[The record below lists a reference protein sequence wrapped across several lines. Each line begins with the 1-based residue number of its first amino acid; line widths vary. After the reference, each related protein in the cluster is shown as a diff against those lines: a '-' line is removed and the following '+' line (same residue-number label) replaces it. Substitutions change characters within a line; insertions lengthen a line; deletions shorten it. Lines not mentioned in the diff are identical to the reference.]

1 MKSTQSS
8 SRRVTLAR
16 RLAVSLCATLALGL
30 LLPSVSAM
38 EIGGVRFDDMARLG
52 GRQLPLNGT
61 GLRQVFVIKG
71 YAAGLYLPE
80 RARNATVV
88 LGSPGPK
95 RLQIRPLR
103 EVESAQFVKT
113 LNDGLREN
121 HSELQMQLLSDRVT
135 QLERTMTQLGTAQR
149 GDIINFDFTPE
160 GGTAVTLNGI
170 PRGQTI
176 PGEDFYQAVLRI
188 FLGEHPVDRNLKRGL
203 LGG

>member
-103 EVESAQFVKT
+103 EVESAQFVKA

>member
-1 MKSTQSS
+1 MKSTPSS
-8 SRRVTLAR
+8 FRRATPAR

-38 EIGGVRFDDMARLG
+38 EIDGVRFDDMARLG
-52 GRQLPLNGT
+52 GRQLSLNGT

-103 EVESAQFVKT
+103 EVESAQFVKA
-113 LNDGLREN
+113 LNEGLREN
-121 HSELQMQLLSDRVT
+121 HSELQMQLLSERVT
-135 QLERTMTQLGTAQR
+135 QLERTMSQLGTAQR
-149 GDIINFDFTPE
+149 GDIINFDFTPN

-170 PRGQTI
+170 PRGQAI

>member
-8 SRRVTLAR
+8 SRRATLPR

-38 EIGGVRFDDMARLG
+38 EIDGVRFDDAVRLG

-103 EVESAQFVKT
+103 EVESAQFVKA
-113 LNDGLREN
+113 LNEGLREN
-121 HSELQMQLLSDRVT
+121 HSEMQMQLLSDRVT

-170 PRGQTI
+170 PRGQAI

-188 FLGEHPVDRNLKRGL
+188 FLGEHPVDRSLKRGL

>member
-1 MKSTQSS
+1 MKSTPSS
-8 SRRVTLAR
+8 SRQAMLAR

-38 EIGGVRFDDMARLG
+38 EIEGVRFDDLARLG
-52 GRQLPLNGT
+52 GRQLSLNGT

-103 EVESAQFVKT
+103 EVESAQFVKA
-113 LNDGLREN
+113 LNEGLREN
-121 HSELQMQLLSDRVT
+121 HSETQMQLLSYRVA
-135 QLERTMTQLGTAQR
+135 QLERTMSQLGTAQR
-149 GDIINFDFTPE
+149 GDIINFDFTPN

-170 PRGQTI
+170 PRGQAI

>member
-1 MKSTQSS
+1 MKSKPFPL
-8 SRRVTLAR
+8 RRVMFPR

-30 LLPSVSAM
+30 LLPTVSAM
-38 EIGGVRFDDMARLG
+38 EIDGVRFEDKARLG
-52 GRQLPLNGT
+52 GKQLPLNGT
-61 GLRQVFVIKG
+61 GLRQGFVVKG
-71 YAAGLYLPE
+71 YAAALYLPE

-103 EVESAQFVKT
+103 EVESTQFVRV

-121 HSELQMQLLSDRVT
+121 HSEMQMQLLSDRVA
-135 QLERTMTQLGTAQR
+135 QLERTMAQVGNAHR
-149 GDIINFDFTPE
+149 GDIINFDFTPD

-170 PRGQTI
+170 PRGQAI